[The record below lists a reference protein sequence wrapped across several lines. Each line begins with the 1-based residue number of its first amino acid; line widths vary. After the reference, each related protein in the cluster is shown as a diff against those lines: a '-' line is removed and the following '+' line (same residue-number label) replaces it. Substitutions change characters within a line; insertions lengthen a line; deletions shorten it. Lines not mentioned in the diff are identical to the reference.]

1 MYIQLAR
8 TGLNFQ
14 SWRWLKCMRGSLVY
28 CGCISHCCLSFRS
41 KPLAVFKTGIMA
53 YPSALME
60 VTQE

>member
-1 MYIQLAR
+1 MYVQL
-8 TGLNFQ
+8 TGMGLNIQ
-14 SWRWLKCMRGSLVY
+14 SRRFLKRMHGPLVQ
-28 CGCISHCCLSFRS
+28 CGCISHCLSFCT